1 MSTSSNILSER
12 EYVTVTGPEGIV
24 RYTSLPT
31 VPYNPAMPYTFVP
44 IDAGLTN
51 GQIAGIAVSSVVL
64 AILIPYVGWVVY
76 KKRQHQHMGQYPEP
90 KGPGKLAVLKNLF
103 TKKKNGGQGD
113 LEMGPS
119 GHSTFVGHANETVI
133 SDHHGD
139 GSVTNLSG

>member
-1 MSTSSNILSER
+1 MSISSNLLSKR
-12 EYVTVTGPEGIV
+12 EYVTVTGPEGTV
-24 RYTSLPT
+24 RYTSVPT
-31 VPYNPAMPYTFVP
+31 VPYNPVMPYRFVP

-90 KGPGKLAVLKNLF
+90 KGPGKLAGLKNLF
-103 TKKKNGGQGD
+103 MKKNKKGSQGD
-113 LEMGPS
+113 LEKGGS
-119 GHSTFVGHANETVI
+119 GHSTPVGHATETVI

-139 GSVTNLSG
+139 GPTTN